1 MTSSMADKP
10 WLAQYDADVP
20 HSLQPY
26 PEKTLLDYLAAL
38 AREHPL
44 RPALLFKGGEMSYG
58 QLARDSDAFAA
69 ALTELGVRHGD
80 RVALVVP
87 NCPQFLV
94 AEMGAW
100 KVGAEPYNP

>member
-1 MTSSMADKP
+1 MADKP

-44 RPALLFKGGEMSYG
+44 RPALLFKG
-58 QLARDSDAFAA
+58 AKCR
-69 ALTELGVRHGD
+69 
-80 RVALVVP
+80 
-87 NCPQFLV
+87 
-94 AEMGAW
+94 MGSLHAT
-100 KVGAEPYNP
+100 VTRLQRR